1 MAIKIQG
8 STIIDDSRRIVGV
21 STLFVDNVDPTTIG
35 LTTQFN
41 VNAQE
46 TNVVGVTFDDEG
58 TRMQILGNV
67 SDIVKQYSLGTPWDI
82 STASYLSGQD
92 YDDVAGAE
100 PRCVVWSWGGK
111 YFYTNNTT
119 TVYQHECRIAFD
131 LSSAFYTGKNY
142 NYSAETSTTGIQVQ
156 FKKDGTKMY
165 VSESTNDRIYQYTL
179 ATPWDVSTASYDSVF
194 ASFNSVETDLKGFAF
209 NPTGTKLLICGQ
221 TNDSIIY
228 YTLSE
233 PYNLNTLNLEGTII
247 TGLNNPHGIYWRK
260 DGGKIYVANLSNDEI
275 VEYSL
280 TRYNSQINNYF
291 SGDVE
296 VIGDTEFYGNNEF
309 YGDIVSKNNLKVNSV
324 SAGSSSIGIRT
335 SEEYPTFSV
344 SLESNELYIT
354 NINPQQI
361 SGIVT
366 SFSIVGQ
373 EGVSEDIAFS
383 NNGTKMFIVG
393 SAGDDVTP
401 YSLSTPW
408 SVDTA
413 TYLSG
418 EEFAAG
424 IGDIRGITW
433 SSDGLNLYLT
443 TSDDVFQYIT
453 IKAFDTL
460 SLTSVGS
467 TIINAQ
473 TSTSAQSIRFKEDGT
488 KFYVSSSGGDEIF
501 QYTCATPWDITTS
514 SYDNVS
520 YSFNS
525 VETNLTG
532 FDFSGDGT
540 KLLITGQAGDDITYF
555 TLTRPWDISSANL
568 VGIITTLPE
577 TVPQGL
583 FWRNDGRKVYIVG
596 TTDDRVYEYNI
607 PQTSEIDITATAQFH
622 DTAEFYGGV
631 QFYNKVTTY
640 GDLDVEGIIRIGND
654 NPGAELS
661 INGVSDL
668 SNILRTNNIENS
680 YIKNN
685 KHFYVG
691 LEEITPYGVQF
702 KTDGTRMYVLGDG
715 GNDIT
720 EYELSTPWEVSTAGV
735 TTYSYTISQDTVPT
749 DLIFK
754 SDGTKLFVTGSTNDR
769 VYEYSISTPWDLSTV
784 GFTTQYQLE
793 NQSVVYPSALEFSA
807 DGATMLVL
815 NRDGARDS
823 VYEYTLSTPWSV
835 DTAVGPNSSFYVGQQ
850 QTDPF
855 GVSFDPSGTHMYIV
869 GIVQNVIHQYEL
881 ATPFDVRTASYTGK
895 TLGTND
901 SDTTNVFIKPDGTQI
916 FIIGYASD
924 RIRTFD
930 LGTPFDVST
939 GVAST
944 IFLVGA
950 GGGVGET
957 LPYGLWFKPDGSEMY
972 MVGDTLDTI
981 YQYTLST
988 PWDLATA
995 GVTTTRSILP
1005 EIIIP
1010 TQVGLSS
1017 TGDKMYIADHLN
1029 SSIIQYDLSVAWD
1042 ISSAAGFTTAYY
1054 LGEAENDRIGSFT
1067 FNPDGTQ
1074 IYLTDN
1080 ADTDKVSQYTLTTP
1094 WDIGSATWEGAE
1106 ISVAFYETAPEGMKF
1121 NSFGTKLFITGYTND
1136 KIYQYGLTTPY
1147 DISTAYFEK
1156 DYYIGKEETLPRAL
1170 TIGDND
1176 TKLYLTGTTSD
1187 IVWQY
1192 EVPESSKL
1200 DLDYLQMNDDSFYLV
1215 DGLNPVEAN
1224 PVGLSFRP
1232 DGKRMFVSVT
1242 DNDRIIQY
1250 ELSNAWDVRTAV
1262 RSKIWR
1268 MFVDNFRTIETGI
1281 EGIYFRNDGRR
1292 LFVIGTTNDK
1302 VYSFELSEPWEIT
1315 SITKALGEFYVNP
1328 QESTPRSLHFSSD
1341 GIYMYIVGD
1350 TSDRVHQYTLSTAWD
1365 VTTATITRNLN
1376 IAAQLPTAYGLS
1388 FSGDG
1393 TRMYAMGSSADRIYE
1408 YLLIEPWNISA
1419 YSIVRSYDVKTKHG
1433 LTTPRGLYMRHDR
1446 EEFFIVDNTTV
1457 RVHKFTIPSN
1467 DVVVGSQLKV
1477 FGDIVSDQSAYI
1489 EGSLNANN
1497 AYFETLGIGTEANKN
1512 NQDLVS
1518 KRFAE
1523 LPSIGIR
1530 PDISQLEIESDIF
1543 FCGVSGILN
1552 QPSGITFK
1560 PDGKTFYV
1568 SNIFTTGSINCIVQ
1582 YQCEEAWNIKTAS
1595 YQKYVSLAEFGI
1607 LSGVNNVTFNPD
1619 GTKAYIGS
1627 YQTNASK
1634 IVELELDSPWDI
1646 TSISRSGF
1654 SLITTGFGELNEG
1667 RIIRSHRWSPDGTR
1681 LYVVK
1686 ENNPYIFE
1694 FTLTTPWD
1702 LSTATK
1708 NFVMRYTE
1716 QYLPENP
1723 IDIAFNDD
1731 GTQMILAE
1739 RARADISY
1747 SLFSYNLKTPYDL
1760 STANWSGVAKEIYSF
1775 NVYSIFFKPDGK
1787 TLFAVSLS
1795 ETNIKSFTL
1804 ESPFDITT
1812 IQKPNFSGI
1821 IADNIESLRFVQDGT
1836 KLIGKV
1842 GDTSYVVVYDL
1853 KEPYDIG
1860 SINRIENNRQW
1871 SEFWEIGVCYD
1882 VPYFSPDGM
1891 RAYVAV
1897 HAGSR
1902 SGTMELQLQNPYDF
1916 SSMWKRTHWLGQ
1928 YYLSGGNNDKI
1939 ISVALNDDGTRL
1951 YELNFDQDEIY
1962 EHELTIPWDL
1972 KSARRTDPKYYTL
1985 VTEPY
1990 AVGFGTDGT
1999 KMYVLNQAN
2008 GLIYEH
2014 ETTDPSV
2021 TYDVRTMGYL
2031 GITTTTVA
2039 TTNTRDFGFNNDGTK
2054 LYTLEVSTDSIHERT
2069 LTYPGNI
2076 QVSTGATS
2084 YSFAGDGLTNPT
2096 GFEFKPDGTIL
2107 YVTDNT
2113 ADRVYQYAVATP
2125 YAVDTIS
2132 GLTTSFDLSSQAPA
2146 PRATRFSDDGYRM
2159 YVLNYTGTAPY
2170 DNNIVYQYELSTAW
2184 DIDTATYN
2192 GSSFNVTNQAIT
2204 PLGFRFSP
2212 DGKRMLV
2219 CENSQDF
2226 IYQYELSIPWDIT
2239 TASYETTT
2247 LNIRNTQGGAITGQP
2262 RSLRFSPDGY
2272 TLFFTN
2278 YASSNNN
2285 NRLYQY
2291 DLQTPWKVSTA
2302 SFTSEYIWNKV
2313 SRLHPRVRGYHINWD
2328 TGEIYIPEFVS
2339 DNFNYIIKYK
2349 LPDYEKNKTE
2359 VFGGLEVYGKSHFKS
2374 PIEVEGKSEFY
2385 NVGIG
2390 TIGSEYS
2397 KLTVQGNSNL
2407 PYISSSEM
2415 DIENW
2420 YQGSDDSFW
2429 VGLDKVT
2436 RTTYTTSPE
2445 SVAFDDIGSRM
2456 YILDRIAPAGIQ
2468 QYKLSTLWD
2477 ITTAKLESGLDVNDI
2492 EVTPNG
2498 IAFGGIGTDAG
2509 KYFYVVGETGDT
2521 VYQYELSTGYDLS
2534 TAGSGFTTSFS
2545 VNAQETIPESVGFS
2559 TGGDKMF
2566 ITGSTGDDITEYT
2579 LSTPWNI
2586 DSATYVTEASVSSQ
2600 DADPRES
2607 YFKPDGTKVWMI
2619 GANNDTIFEYNLT
2632 TPWDISTLTY
2642 ANKSLKIEKTGEI
2655 DPMGLYFSPDGK
2667 NMYFCG
2673 TVMDRVWRYRLSTP
2687 WDISTATIRRQS
2699 SYFIDQNED
2708 LLSSGITD
2716 FDISSLGHKLYAI
2729 SSTGQ
2734 VYEYDLTTPWKVES
2748 LSYTGRLY
2756 NTYSSDAFNA
2766 SNSLKFSPDGTK
2778 YYTSTGNTYK
2788 IAEYTLTTPWDITS
2802 SVYSGALT
2810 TAGEH
2815 YNPLG
2820 LEFSHDGTRM
2830 YLGAGFGV
2838 VWEYEL
2844 LEPWSIVGARPAS
2857 DSFGLVEREGLSNNN
2872 ADFSFPSAINFKPDG
2887 TKMYWTGD
2895 NQDKIFQVDL
2905 ENAWEVRTGVQVAE
2919 YLLSSDGNTTP
2930 NGFTFKPDGTQ
2941 LYQTNYTGKLIV
2953 QYNLTTPWEI
2963 DSISGI
2969 TTQLSTTTGVNFNPI
2984 DVRFKT
2990 DGTKMFVAP
2999 YSSDG
3004 NVGAIREYDL
3014 SVAWDVSSATYNGKF
3029 FDVPAETQPRSIQFT
3044 EDGKTLY
3051 VSGDIYQRIIQ
3062 FKLDVAWDLSS
3073 VRPWSTSSHPVFD
3086 ITLYPENVI
3095 TSDLE
3100 LFYSHYISPDGSK
3113 LYFTNQ
3119 YQLTMLSNRVWQLEL
3134 ETPYDITTA
3143 KMNNRGFLSGYAF
3156 NTTQYLF
3163 GNGDGLAFNG
3173 TGSHLYLLDSARDR
3187 INEFALTTPYKLD
3200 TAVATNRYIN
3210 IAKEYFGGE
3219 ATPQGLV
3226 LKKDG
3231 TKLYFS
3237 GTTRHVV
3244 WELDIP
3250 SQDIEITGNTI
3261 VHGDLEVQYKLDAND
3276 VEANRI
3282 SVSDSI
3288 SIGSSDG
3295 SAYATPLTVYGKADI
3310 TKISNTS
3317 NFNQFVRNN
3326 DSFAINE
3333 DGTPAGISFKPDG
3346 KTMYVVGSASEEIN
3360 QYSLTTPWDIK
3371 TATFVQ
3377 VKSLSGITTDV
3388 RSLTIKPDGTQFYVT
3403 DLTPDRVVQL
3413 TASTP
3418 WDVATLTSVGST
3430 NLTQD
3435 TLMSG
3440 LHIGTG
3446 GTTMYTTGYANDR
3459 IYQYSLSTAWDV
3471 TTAGFTTQFSIGTGA
3486 TTPANTQPE
3495 GIYVNPSETKVYT
3508 TSAIEDRIYE
3518 YTLSTPSDVSTASL
3532 TTSFALRNDGL
3543 TYGMT
3548 FNPNGREFYIT
3559 NDNPDKVFKYTLT
3572 TPYTLN
3578 TIQYPEGILNVGF
3591 DGNGNSQGFYIRP
3604 DGKKLYS
3611 VEYNDASQD
3620 LFEYDLATPWKL
3632 NTATLKGIRNYSDN
3646 YLDVFFKPD
3655 GTKMYMT
3662 NYNNAATSSVDEY
3675 TLTTPWDSSTA
3686 GLTTSFVTGGD
3697 DTQPNGITFEPDG
3710 TRFWVCGNQND
3721 YIYPY
3726 EMTTPWDLTTARKV
3740 SEDFFVGNEE
3750 TAPTSLAFDSTG
3762 NKLYILGDTGN
3773 DITQYDIEYGYE
3785 YDVRYA
3791 SYSGITTN
3799 LGALDTKPEGLTF
3812 KPDGTKLWM
3821 AGDSTDTIYEYTL
3834 STPWNVGT
3842 AGFTTSLLVSS
3853 RTTTPT
3859 EIRFS
3864 DDGYNAYV
3872 LDYQNNG
3879 ILQYSLATA
3888 WDISSATNVY
3898 RNFYYATLIYNGA
3911 TGVTGFEFGKNGT
3924 RLYLSNGSGS
3934 STNGSY
3940 RTYQFNLSEAW
3951 NIETAE
3957 LITSYKHHNS
3967 TNRTEY
3973 APRGIVF
3980 KPDGTQFS
3988 VVGQNYDRVVTH
4000 KLKTPWEIETA
4011 YYDGVWTPIDT
4022 YNTVTTYG
4030 SQTLF
4035 FDFNSDGTKAY
4046 LSTYGVDR
4054 IYEWNL
4060 TVPYRFYSAI
4070 PNYNYSY
4077 NLGAGGDIVTIPVGI
4092 RISPDDEKFFIVN
4105 NVASDY
4111 RIYEYKLPKESIQ
4124 ILGKTEVKSL
4134 SANAASI
4141 QNLHTNTL
4149 SSDNID
4155 VRGDVRVGINTS
4167 QGLILT
4173 SPNGT
4178 TFRLVV
4184 DDSGTLSAISTT
4196 L

>member
-8 STIIDDSRRIVGV
+8 STIIDDSRQIVGV
-21 STLFVDNVDPTTIG
+21 STLFV
-35 LTTQFN
+35 
-41 VNAQE
+41 
-46 TNVVGVTFDDEG
+46 
-58 TRMQILGNV
+58 
-67 SDIVKQYSLGTPWDI
+67 
-82 STASYLSGQD
+82 
-92 YDDVAGAE
+92 
-100 PRCVVWSWGGK
+100 
-111 YFYTNNTT
+111 NNT
-119 TVYQHECRIAFD
+119 
-131 LSSAFYTGKNY
+131 
-142 NYSAETSTTGIQVQ
+142 
-156 FKKDGTKMY
+156 
-165 VSESTNDRIYQYTL
+165 
-179 ATPWDVSTASYDSVF
+179 
-194 ASFNSVETDLKGFAF
+194 
-209 NPTGTKLLICGQ
+209 
-221 TNDSIIY
+221 
-228 YTLSE
+228 
-233 PYNLNTLNLEGTII
+233 
-247 TGLNNPHGIYWRK
+247 
-260 DGGKIYVANLSNDEI
+260 
-275 VEYSL
+275 
-280 TRYNSQINNYF
+280 
-291 SGDVE
+291 
-296 VIGDTEFYGNNEF
+296 
-309 YGDIVSKNNLKVNSV
+309 
-324 SAGSSSIGIRT
+324 
-335 SEEYPTFSV
+335 
-344 SLESNELYIT
+344 
-354 NINPQQI
+354 NPQGI

-366 SFSIVGQ
+366 SFSVNSQ
-373 EGVSEDIAFS
+373 ETAPEDLAFS
-383 NNGTKMFIVG
+383 NDGTKMFIAG
-393 SAGDDVTP
+393 AGGDDVTP

-413 TYLSG
+413 THLSG
-418 EEFAAG
+418 QEFAPG

-443 TSDDVFQYIT
+443 SSDDVFQYST
-453 IKAFDTL
+453 TRAFDTINL
-460 SLTSVGS
+460 VSVGS

-473 TSTSAQSIRFKEDGT
+473 TSTNAQSVRFKEDGT
-488 KFYVSSSGGDEIF
+488 KFYVSSNGGDEIF

-520 YSFNS
+520 YNFNS
-525 VETNLTG
+525 VESVLTG

-540 KLLITGQAGDDITYF
+540 KLLITGHTGDDITYF

-577 TVPQGL
+577 TLPQGL

-596 TTDDRVYEYNI
+596 STNDTVYEYDI

-622 DTAEFYGGV
+622 DTAEFYDGV
-631 QFYNKVTTY
+631 EFYNNVTTY
-640 GDLDVEGIIRIGND
+640 GDLDVEGTLRIGND

-691 LEEITPYGVQF
+691 LEEISPYGVQF
-702 KTDGTRMYVLGDG
+702 KSDGTRMYILGDG

-735 TTYSYTISQDTVPT
+735 TTYTYAISQDTVPT

-835 DTAVGPNSSFYVGQQ
+835 DTAVGPNSSFYVGNQN
-850 QTDPF
+850 TSPF
-855 GVSFDPSGTHMYIV
+855 GVSLDPSGTHMYIV
-869 GIVQNVIHQYEL
+869 GINQNVIHQYAL
-881 ATPFDVRTASYTGK
+881 ATPFDVRTASYTSK

-901 SDTTNVFIKPDGTQI
+901 ADTTNVFIKPDGTQI
-916 FIIGYASD
+916 FTIGQSTD

-944 IFLVGA
+944 TFLVGT

-972 MVGDTLDTI
+972 MVGDQLDVI

-995 GVTTTRSILP
+995 GVTTTRSTRP
-1005 EIIIP
+1005 ETVLP

-1017 TGDKMYIADHLN
+1017 TGDRMYISDHYN

-1054 LGEAENDRIGSFT
+1054 FGEAGNDRIGSFT

-1080 ADTDKVSQYTLTTP
+1080 ADTQKVSQYTLTTP

-1121 NSFGTKLFITGYTND
+1121 NSSGTKLFITGYTND

-1156 DYYIGKEETLPRAL
+1156 DYYIGKEETVPRAL

-1176 TKLYLTGTTSD
+1176 TKLYLTGTTTD

-1192 EVPESSKL
+1192 EFPESSTL

-1215 DGLNPVEAN
+1215 DGLNPAETL
-1224 PVGLSFRP
+1224 PVGVAFRP

-1250 ELSNAWDVRTAV
+1250 ELSTAWDVRTAV

-1268 MFVDNFRTIETGI
+1268 MVDDNFRTIETGI

-1446 EEFFIVDNTTV
+1446 EEFFIVDDTTD

-1467 DVVVGSQLKV
+1467 DVVIGSKLKV

-1568 SNIFTTGSINCIVQ
+1568 SNTYASGYINCIVQ

-1595 YQKYVSLAEFGI
+1595 YQKYVNLQEFGI

-1654 SLITTGFGELNEG
+1654 SLITTGFGELDED
-1667 RIIRSHRWSPDGTR
+1667 RFIRSHRWSPDGTR

-1686 ENNPYIFE
+1686 EDQPYIIE
-1694 FTLTTPWD
+1694 FTLTTAWD

-1716 QYLPENP
+1716 QYLPRYSV
-1723 IDIAFNDD
+1723 DVAFNGD

-1739 RARADISY
+1739 RGDVDNSY

-1760 STANWSGVAKEIYSF
+1760 STANWSGVAKEIYAF

-1787 TLFAVSLS
+1787 TLFAASFS

-1812 IQKPNFSGI
+1812 IQKPNFSGSI
-1821 IADNIESLRFVQDGT
+1821 IDNITSLRFVQDGT
-1836 KLIGKV
+1836 KLIGQV
-1842 GDTSYVVVYDL
+1842 DGTNYVVVYDL

-1860 SINRIENNRQW
+1860 SINRIEDWRQW
-1871 SEFWEIGVCYD
+1871 SEYWTITSVYD
-1882 VPYFSPDGM
+1882 APFFSPDGLK
-1891 RAYVAV
+1891 AYAAV
-1897 HAGSR
+1897 YAGSR
-1902 SGTMELQLQNPYDF
+1902 SGTMELSLQNPYDF
-1916 SSMWKRTHWLGQ
+1916 STLRDTKHWLGQ
-1928 YYLSGGNNDKI
+1928 YYLSGGNNNKI

-1951 YELNFDQDEIY
+1951 YELNYGQGEIY

-1972 KSARRTDPKYYTL
+1972 KSARRTDPKYYTGL
-1985 VTEPY
+1985 TEPY

-1999 KMYVLNQAN
+1999 KIYVLNQAN

-2132 GLTTSFDLSSQAPA
+2132 GLTTSYSLSSQAPT
-2146 PRATRFSDDGYRM
+2146 PRATRFNDDGTRM
-2159 YVLNYTGTAPY
+2159 YVLNYQGATPY
-2170 DNNIVYQYELSTAW
+2170 NNNIVYQYELSTEW
-2184 DIDTATYN
+2184 SVDTATYN
-2192 GSSFNVTNQAIT
+2192 GHFFNVTNQAIT

-2219 CENSQDF
+2219 CENNQDF
-2226 IYQYELSIPWDIT
+2226 IYQYELSTPWDIT

-2272 TLFFTN
+2272 TLLFIN
-2278 YASSNNN
+2278 YASINNN
-2285 NRLYQY
+2285 NRIYQY

-2302 SFTSEYIWNKV
+2302 SFTSEYVWNRV
-2313 SRLHPRVRGYHINWD
+2313 NINNPYVRGYDINWD
-2328 TGEIYIPEFVS
+2328 TGEIYIPELSVS
-2339 DNFNYIIKYK
+2339 TVNYILKYK

-2415 DIENW
+2415 DIDNW

-2429 VGLDKVT
+2429 VGQDRIT
-2436 RTTYTTSPE
+2436 RTTYTTIPE

-2456 YILDRIAPAGIQ
+2456 YILDRTAPAGIQ
-2468 QYKLSTLWD
+2468 QYKLSTSWD
-2477 ITTAKLESGLDVNDI
+2477 ITTAKLESGLDINDI

-2498 IAFGGIGTDAG
+2498 IAFGGIGTDTG
-2509 KYFYVVGETGDT
+2509 KYFYVVGENGDT

-2566 ITGSTGDDITEYT
+2566 ITGRTGVDITEYS
-2579 LSTPWNI
+2579 LSNPWNV
-2586 DSATYVTEASVSSQ
+2586 DSATYVTEGSVSSQ

-2619 GANNDTIFEYNLT
+2619 GATNDTIFEYNLT

-2642 ANKSLKIEKTGEI
+2642 ANKSLKIEKTGET
-2655 DPMGLYFSPDGK
+2655 DPSGLYFSPDGK

-2673 TVMDRVWRYRLSTP
+2673 TVIDRVWRYRLSTP
-2687 WDISTATIRRQS
+2687 WDISTATLRRQS

-2708 LLSSGITD
+2708 LLSAGIND

-2748 LSYTGRLY
+2748 LSYTGRYY
-2756 NTYSSDAFNA
+2756 NTYSSDAYNL
-2766 SNSLKFSPDGTK
+2766 SYSLKFSPDGTK
-2778 YYTSTGNTYK
+2778 YYTSTANTYK
-2788 IAEYTLTTPWDITS
+2788 IAEYTLTTPWDITT

-2815 YNPLG
+2815 YNPTG
-2820 LEFSHDGTRM
+2820 LEFNHDGTRM
-2830 YLGAGFGV
+2830 YLCGNYGV

-2857 DSFGLVEREGLSNNN
+2857 DSFGLVESEGLANNN
-2872 ADFSFPSAINFKPDG
+2872 VDYNFPVAINFKPDG
-2887 TKMYWTGD
+2887 TKMYWIGYS
-2895 NQDKIFQVDL
+2895 QDKMFQVDL
-2905 ENAWEVRTGVQVAE
+2905 QSPWEVRTGVQVAE
-2919 YLLSSDGNTTP
+2919 YLVASDGNVSP

-2969 TTQLSTTTGVNFNPI
+2969 TTQFSTTTGVNFNPV
-2984 DVRFKT
+2984 DVQFKT

-2999 YSSDG
+2999 LNSDG

-3014 SVAWDVSSATYNGKF
+3014 SVAWDVSSATYNGTF

-3051 VSGDIYQRIIQ
+3051 VSGDAYQRVIQ

-3073 VRPWSTSSHPVFD
+3073 VRPWNTTLNPVFD

-3095 TSDLE
+3095 TSDLDI
-3100 LFYSHYISPDGSK
+3100 FYSHYISPDGK
-3113 LYFTNQ
+3113 RLYFINQ
-3119 YQLTMLSNRVWQLEL
+3119 YQYTMISNRVWQLEL

-3143 KMNNRGFLSGYAF
+3143 KMNNRGFLSGFAF
-3156 NTTQYLF
+3156 NTTYYLF
-3163 GNGDGLAFNG
+3163 ANTEGIAFNG

-3237 GTTRHVV
+3237 GTTRNVI

-3250 SQDIEITGNTI
+3250 SQDIEITGNAI
-3261 VHGDLEVQYKLDAND
+3261 VHGDLEVQYKLDTVD
-3276 VEANRI
+3276 FEADRASI
-3282 SVSDSI
+3282 TQSI
-3288 SIGSSDG
+3288 SIGSSDRRE
-3295 SAYATPLTVYGKADI
+3295 YDTPLTVYGKADI
-3310 TKISNTS
+3310 RKIGNDTNFTEFTRNYDALYIPQNGEPYGIHFNPSGTRMFVAGSN
-3317 NFNQFVRNN
+3317 
-3326 DSFAINE
+3326 
-3333 DGTPAGISFKPDG
+3333 P
-3346 KTMYVVGSASEEIN
+3346 SELIE
-3360 QYSLTTPWDIK
+3360 YSLSTPWDIK
-3371 TATFVQ
+3371 TATLVQ
-3377 VKSLSGITTDV
+3377 EVSTSPVVDSRELF
-3388 RSLTIKPDGTQFYVT
+3388 IKPDGTEFYIMDISPDKIIQF
-3403 DLTPDRVVQL
+3403 
-3413 TASTP
+3413 TATTP
-3418 WDVATLTSVGST
+3418 WDIST
-3430 NLTQD
+3430 IGFTTEYQTTED
-3435 TLMSG
+3435 TFMIG

-3446 GTTMYTTGYANDR
+3446 GTTMYTTGSANDR
-3459 IYQYSLSTAWDV
+3459 IYQYSLSVAWDV
-3471 TTAGFTTQFSIGTGA
+3471 SSAGFTTQFAIGSGA
-3486 TTPANTQPE
+3486 TTPANTQP
-3495 GIYVNPSETKVYT
+3495 GGLWVTPDETKVYT
-3508 TSAIEDRIYE
+3508 TSVVQDAIYE
-3518 YTLSTPSDVSTASL
+3518 YTLSTPGDVSTASL
-3532 TTSFALRNDGL
+3532 TTSFPLQNQGDSYGL
-3543 TYGMT
+3543 T
-3548 FNPNGREFYIT
+3548 FNPNGKEFYIGENI
-3559 NDNPDKVFKYTLT
+3559 NDRIFKYTLT
-3572 TPYTLN
+3572 TPYDLT
-3578 TIQYPEGILNVGF
+3578 TIQYPEGILSIGY
-3591 DGNGNSQGFYIRP
+3591 DGNGSPYGFYIRP

-3620 LFEYDLATPWKL
+3620 IFEYDLATPWKINTGTL
-3632 NTATLKGIRNYSDN
+3632 NQIVNLSDN
-3646 YLDVFFKPD
+3646 YLDIAFKPD
-3655 GTKMYMT
+3655 GTKMYLT
-3662 NYNNAATSSVDEY
+3662 NYNNNTTSSVDEY

-3697 DTQPNGITFEPDG
+3697 DTQPHGITFEPDG
-3710 TRFWVCGNQND
+3710 TRFWVCGDQND

-3821 AGDSTDTIYEYTL
+3821 AGDSTNTIYEYTL

-3842 AGFTTSLLVSS
+3842 AGLTTSLLVSS
-3853 RTTTPT
+3853 RTTAPT

-3864 DDGYNAYV
+3864 DDGYNAYI
-3872 LDYQNNG
+3872 LDLQNYG

-3898 RNFYYATLIYNGA
+3898 RNFYYATLIYNSGAA

-3924 RLYLSNGSGS
+3924 RLYLSNGSG
-3934 STNGSY
+3934 TAGGLNGSF

-3973 APRGIVF
+3973 APRGIIF

-4000 KLKTPWEIETA
+4000 KLSIPWEIESA
-4011 YYDGVWTPIDT
+4011 YYDGVWTLIDT
-4022 YNTVTTYG
+4022 YNTLTTYG
-4030 SQTLF
+4030 SQILY
-4035 FDFNSDGTKAY
+4035 FDFNSDGTKVY
-4046 LSTYGVDR
+4046 LLSAFTDR
-4054 IYEWNL
+4054 LYEWNL

-4077 NLGAGGDIVTIPVGI
+4077 FLGATTGDNITTPLGI
-4092 RISPDDEKFFIVN
+4092 CISPDDEKFFIVN
-4105 NVASDY
+4105 SVASDY

-4124 ILGKTEVKSL
+4124 ILGKTEIGELEVKSIE
-4134 SANAASI
+4134 ATGI
-4141 QNLHTNTL
+4141 TVQ
-4149 SSDNID
+4149 SDIS
-4155 VRGDVRVGINTS
+4155 VGIGTAT
-4167 QGLILT
+4167 GVILT
-4173 SPNGT
+4173 SPNGSK
-4178 TFRLVV
+4178 FRLYV
-4184 DDSGTLSAISTT
+4184 DNSGNLSTT
-4196 L
+4196 TV